1 MTNAPMCENILMKS
15 FQLAAHCSDH
25 ITPRSVV
32 ELAASFIPFGMLR
45 HPMIIT

>member
-25 ITPRSVV
+25 ITPMSIV
-32 ELAASFIPFGMLR
+32 ELAASFTPFGMLS

>member
-1 MTNAPMCENILMKS
+1 MTNALTCENTLMKS

-25 ITPRSVV
+25 ITLMSVA
-32 ELAASFIPFGMLR
+32 ELAALFTPFGMLS